1 MEFKDLLEF
10 IKKEDRRLKKKYGKG
25 VSQRERILFRTVKL
39 GEEYGEL
46 CESILAI
53 NKIQRQEKPDK
64 EDTDLSGEFADVII
78 TTLLLAKSMDID
90 VKDALKKKIR
100 ELDRRYKRRNS

>member
-10 IKKEDRRLKKKYGKG
+10 INKKDRRLKGKYEKG

-46 CESILAI
+46 CESVLAI
-53 NKIQRQEKPDK
+53 NKIQRREKPDK
-64 EDTDLSGEFADVII
+64 INTDLAGEIADVII
-78 TTLLLAKSMDID
+78 TALLLAESLGIDIQQ
-90 VKDALKKKIR
+90 ALKRKMKTI
-100 ELDRRYKRRNS
+100 DKRYFEDF

>member
-1 MEFKDLLEF
+1 MEFKDLLKF

-25 VSQRERILFRTVKL
+25 VLQRERILFRTVKL

-46 CESILAI
+46 CESILAV

-64 EDTDLSGEFADVII
+64 ANTDLAGEIADVVI
-78 TTLLLAKSMDID
+78 TTLLLAESLGINIEE
-90 VKDALKKKIR
+90 ALKRKME
-100 ELDRRYKRRNS
+100 ELDKRYFYDF